1 MLAQGIVDMSV
12 DHKTVVRFDLW
23 IDPVFDQRLQNEADF
38 ELRIGAVAGP
48 VEKGW
53 ALLADAHVF
62 HVSPAKDELPQWL
75 FVNADLLK
83 RCPKLLCISSGG
95 AGFDTTDVAAC
106 TRAGVVVMNQAGGN
120 ADSVAELTL
129 GLMLDVCRRIS
140 ESDRRLRR
148 ERGFSREDVM
158 GHELRGKVVGL
169 VGIGHIG
176 RRVAA
181 LARAFGMTVLATD
194 PYLTPEEIERR
205 NARPASLDE
214 LLKLSDIVSLHCPR
228 DRSTLKLMDARAF
241 SAMKPGAVF
250 ISTARGGIHD
260 EAALSEAMRS
270 GHLSG
275 AGLDVWDEEPPPLDH
290 PLLGMDNVV
299 ATFHTAGVSHE
310 AAGTSP
316 RSRRSRSWRR
326 MKGGRPPRLINPEVW
341 PAYATR
347 FERILGYPVQH
358 QEQTLE

>member
-1 MLAQGIVDMSV
+1 MTVNR
-12 DHKTVVRFDLW
+12 KKVVRFDLW
-23 IDPVFDQRLQNEADF
+23 IDPVFDQRLRNEPDI
-38 ELRIGAVAGP
+38 ELKIGAVAGAA
-48 VEKGW
+48 EKGW

-62 HVSPAKDELPQWL
+62 HVSSAKDELPQWL
-75 FVNADLLK
+75 FVNQDLLK
-83 RCPKLLCISSGG
+83 RCPSLLCISSAG
-95 AGFDTTDVAAC
+95 AGFDTIDVAAC
-106 TRAGVVVMNQAGGN
+106 TQAGVVVMNQAGGN

-129 GLMLDVCRRIS
+129 GLMIDVSRRIS

-194 PYLTPEEIERR
+194 PYLTAEEIERR
-205 NARPASLDE
+205 GAQPASLDE
-214 LLKLSDIVSLHCPR
+214 ILKRSDIVSLHCPR
-228 DRSTLKLMDARAF
+228 DKSTLKLVDARAF
-241 SAMKPGAVF
+241 SAMKAGAIF

-260 EAALSEAMRS
+260 EAALSEAIRS
-270 GHLSG
+270 GRISG
-275 AGLDVWDEEPPPLDH
+275 AGLDVWDQEPPPLDH

-310 AAGTSP
+310 A
-316 RSRRSRSWRR
+316 RRNVAAIAAEQIVGA
-326 MKGGRPPRLINPEVW
+326 MKGGRPSRLINAEVW
-341 PAYATR
+341 PAYAAR

-358 QEQTLE
+358 HEQTLE

>member
-1 MLAQGIVDMSV
+1 
-12 DHKTVVRFDLW
+12 
-23 IDPVFDQRLQNEADF
+23 
-38 ELRIGAVAGP
+38 
-48 VEKGW
+48 
-53 ALLADAHVF
+53 
-62 HVSPAKDELPQWL
+62 
-75 FVNADLLK
+75 
-83 RCPKLLCISSGG
+83 
-95 AGFDTTDVAAC
+95 
-106 TRAGVVVMNQAGGN
+106 MNQAGGN

-214 LLKLSDIVSLHCPR
+214 LLKLSDIVSCIALVTEHAQNDGCSR
-228 DRSTLKLMDARAF
+228 VLGNEAWRRIHIDREGRHS
-241 SAMKPGAVF
+241 
-250 ISTARGGIHD
+250 D

-270 GHLSG
+270 GTSAVPASTSG
-275 AGLDVWDEEPPPLDH
+275 TR
-290 PLLGMDNVV
+290 N
-299 ATFHTAGVSHE
+299 
-310 AAGTSP
+310 
-316 RSRRSRSWRR
+316 RRRSIIR
-326 MKGGRPPRLINPEVW
+326 
-341 PAYATR
+341 Y
-347 FERILGYPVQH
+347 
-358 QEQTLE
+358 